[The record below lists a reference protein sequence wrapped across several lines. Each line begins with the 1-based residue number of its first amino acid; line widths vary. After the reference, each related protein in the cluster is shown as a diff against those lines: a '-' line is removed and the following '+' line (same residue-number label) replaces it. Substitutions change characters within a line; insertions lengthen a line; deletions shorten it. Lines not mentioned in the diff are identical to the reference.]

1 MNKMN
6 QFWSL
11 GKTFKKSGI
20 KYRDLINE
28 SGNVFMTLK
37 AKNALWVVDGYNA
50 RLKNQIEKEEKEVDN
65 LEKDRENLAYGEAV
79 MTAMDVW

>member
-11 GKTFKKSGI
+11 GKTFKKSGM

-50 RLKNQIEKEEKEVDN
+50 RLRNKIEREE
-65 LEKDRENLAYGEAV
+65 LERQEAERETLAYGEAV